1 MRTKLL
7 QWLFAAGLALFVAA
21 GAMAQSNARST
32 PIGVGDMAP
41 DFTLEDQNGVK
52 RTLSGERGKRPVV
65 LIFYRGHW

>member
-1 MRTKLL
+1 MKTKLL
-7 QWLFAAGLALFVAA
+7 QWLFAAALALFAVA
-21 GAMAQSNARST
+21 GASAQSTARST